1 MKNDIS
7 FPIFLQILHQKYK
20 NGNFLKNMIILVLVL
35 TAVIFLRRQQR
46 NFNNQTS
53 FFDGPSKNQNR
64 IKIDWHNYAFM
75 NYEASRVGL
84 GEKGEAVDTD
94 LLQHKVEQNL
104 LYVANG
110 YNGYLSDVI
119 SVNRSLPDNRPAA

>member
-1 MKNDIS
+1 
-7 FPIFLQILHQKYK
+7 
-20 NGNFLKNMIILVLVL
+20 MIILVLVL

-53 FFDGPSKNQNR
+53 FFDDPLKNQDR

-75 NYEASRVGL
+75 NYEASREGL

-119 SVNRSLPDNRPAA
+119 SVNRSLPDNRPAT